1 METQQIQNIKQLVD
15 VAGRR
20 KAVIVSS
27 ILISIAIGLGAYL
40 IQPKVYMSTCLLS
53 YQQQDVNP
61 AKKSPE
67 INTKI
72 KDVVSTLTQI
82 ISSRTS
88 LEEIIKTEGLY
99 KKERENLPMEDVIE
113 TMRRNVNII
122 PSKEGDTF
130 SISFTGSDPN
140 KVVRVTNSLSSRFIE
155 ENMKYREERA
165 SETSAYTKD
174 ELSMVKEMLDSK
186 ETIMRDYKLKYYN
199 EMADQRTSNTERLIA
214 LQDQYQS
221 RQDSIQHLEQTRVLM
236 RDQITVKR
244 QELENRRYNSAQMI
258 LEGKPSQVGRGPETL
273 NQLQDELQTLQERYT
288 DEHPKIKSLKKKIS
302 SFDKTALNKPAS
314 EASPEKGKQSTSE
327 NFEIQNQMNEV
338 SLNIEKMNKEREEI
352 KVLIKQ
358 YEQWVAA
365 APVREAEWSSLTRE
379 YGELKRRYDFLVG
392 QNLQADSALNLER
405 KQKGSQFKIEDPARR
420 PEKPIKPDFLKIMG
434 IALLVGCGLGGVL
447 VFGLELLDTSFRDPA
462 KLEET
467 FNLEVICSIPHL
479 PLKREIARQRKW
491 TTLGTAFFLAGGSI
505 IIFAIIFFWKQGRIV
520 F

>member
-15 VAGRR
+15 IAGRR

-27 ILISIAIGLGAYL
+27 ILLSIAMGLGVYL

-53 YQQQDVNP
+53 YQQQNVNP
-61 AKKSPE
+61 AKMSPE

-88 LEEIIKTEGLY
+88 LEEIINSEGLY

-113 TMRRNVNII
+113 TMRRNINII
-122 PSKEGDTF
+122 PSKDGDTF
-130 SISFTGSDPN
+130 SISFTGSNPS

-186 ETIMRDYKLKYYN
+186 EAVMRDYKLKYYN

-214 LQDQYQS
+214 LQTQYQS

-236 RDQITVKR
+236 RDQLAMKR
-244 QELENRRYNSAQMI
+244 EELENRRYNSAQMI
-258 LEGKPSQVGRGPETL
+258 SAGKPSQVKSAETL
-273 NQLQDELQTLQERYT
+273 DQLQDELKALQERYT
-288 DEHPKIKSLKKKIS
+288 DQHPRVKILKKRIANFTPS
-302 SFDKTALNKPAS
+302 VPNKTAGETS
-314 EASPEKGKQSTSE
+314 TEKGKQGTSE
-327 NFEIQNQMNEV
+327 NFEIKNQMNEI
-338 SLNIEKMNKEREEI
+338 SLNIEKLNKEREEI
-352 KVLIKQ
+352 KALIKQ

-365 APVREAEWSSLTRE
+365 APVREAEWSALTRE
-379 YGELKRRYDFLVG
+379 YGELKHRYDFLVG

-405 KQKGSQFKIEDPARR
+405 KQKGSQFKIEDSARM
-420 PEKPIKPDFLKIMG
+420 PEKPVKPVFKKIMG

-447 VFGLELLDTSFRDPA
+447 VFGLELLDTSFRDPD

-467 FNLEVICSIPHL
+467 LKLEVICSVPHL
-479 PLKREIARQRKW
+479 PLKREIASQRKW
-491 TTLGTAFFLAGGSI
+491 TILGTVFFLAWGA
-505 IIFAIIFFWKQGRIV
+505 AIVLAIVFFWKQGRIV

>member
-15 VAGRR
+15 IAGRR
-20 KAVIVSS
+20 KAVIVSC
-27 ILISIAIGLGAYL
+27 ILLSIAMGLGVYL

-53 YQQQDVNP
+53 YQQQSVNP
-61 AKKSPE
+61 AKMSPE

-88 LEEIIKTEGLY
+88 LEEIINSEGLY

-113 TMRRNVNII
+113 TMRRNINII
-122 PSKEGDTF
+122 PSKDGDTF
-130 SISFTGSDPN
+130 SISFTGSNPN

-186 ETIMRDYKLKYYN
+186 EAVMRDYKLKYYN

-214 LQDQYQS
+214 LQTQYQS

-236 RDQITVKR
+236 RDQLAVKKE
-244 QELENRRYNSAQMI
+244 ELENRRYNSAQMI
-258 LEGKPSQVGRGPETL
+258 LSGPSQVRRGAETL
-273 NQLQDELQTLQERYT
+273 DQLQAELKTLQERYT
-288 DEHPKIKSLKKKIS
+288 DQHPRVKSLKKKIAN
-302 SFDKTALNKPAS
+302 FNQTGLNKTAS
-314 EASPEKGKQSTSE
+314 EASAEKGKQSTSE
-327 NFEIQNQMNEV
+327 NFEIQNQMHEI
-338 SLNIEKMNKEREEI
+338 SLNIEKLNKEREEI

-365 APVREAEWSSLTRE
+365 APVREAEWSALTRE
-379 YGELKRRYDFLVG
+379 YGELKHRYDFLVG

-405 KQKGSQFKIEDPARR
+405 KQKGSQFKIEDSARM
-420 PEKPIKPDFLKIMG
+420 PEKPVKPVFLKIMG

-447 VFGLELLDTSFRDPA
+447 VFGLELLDTSFRDPD

-467 FNLEVICSIPHL
+467 LKLEVICSVPHL
-479 PLKREIARQRKW
+479 PLKREIASQRKW
-491 TTLGTAFFLAGGSI
+491 TIVGTVFFLAWGATI
-505 IIFAIIFFWKQGRIV
+505 VLAIVFFWKQGRIV

>member
-1 METQQIQNIKQLVD
+1 
-15 VAGRR
+15 
-20 KAVIVSS
+20 
-27 ILISIAIGLGAYL
+27 
-40 IQPKVYMSTCLLS
+40 
-53 YQQQDVNP
+53 
-61 AKKSPE
+61 
-67 INTKI
+67 
-72 KDVVSTLTQI
+72 
-82 ISSRTS
+82 
-88 LEEIIKTEGLY
+88 
-99 KKERENLPMEDVIE
+99 
-113 TMRRNVNII
+113 
-122 PSKEGDTF
+122 
-130 SISFTGSDPN
+130 
-140 KVVRVTNSLSSRFIE
+140 
-155 ENMKYREERA
+155 
-165 SETSAYTKD
+165 
-174 ELSMVKEMLDSK
+174 
-186 ETIMRDYKLKYYN
+186 
-199 EMADQRTSNTERLIA
+199 
-214 LQDQYQS
+214 
-221 RQDSIQHLEQTRVLM
+221 
-236 RDQITVKR
+236 
-244 QELENRRYNSAQMI
+244 MI

-302 SFDKTALNKPAS
+302 SFDKTALNKTAS
-314 EASPEKGKQSTSE
+314 EASTEKGKQSTSE

-434 IALLVGCGLGGVL
+434 MALLVGCGLGGVL

>member
-15 VAGRR
+15 IAGRR
-20 KAVIVSS
+20 KAVIVSC
-27 ILISIAIGLGAYL
+27 ILLSIAMGLGVYL
-40 IQPKVYMSTCLLS
+40 KQPKVYMSTCLLS
-53 YQQQDVNP
+53 YQQQSVNP
-61 AKKSPE
+61 AKMSPE

-88 LEEIIKTEGLY
+88 LEEIINSEGLY

-113 TMRRNVNII
+113 TMRRNINIL
-122 PSKEGDTF
+122 PSTEGDTF
-130 SISFTGSDPN
+130 SISFTGSNPN

-174 ELSMVKEMLDSK
+174 ELSMVKEMLDGK
-186 ETIMRDYKLKYYN
+186 EAVMRDYKLKYYN

-214 LQDQYQS
+214 LQTQYQS

-236 RDQITVKR
+236 RDQIAAKR
-244 QELENRRYNSAQMI
+244 EELENRRYNSAQMI
-258 LEGKPSQVGRGPETL
+258 SAGKTSQTGRGPETL
-273 NQLQDELQTLQERYT
+273 DQLQAELKTLQERYT
-288 DEHPKIKSLKKKIS
+288 DQHPRVKSLKKKIAN
-302 SFDKTALNKPAS
+302 FNQTGLNQTANELS
-314 EASPEKGKQSTSE
+314 TEKGKQGASE
-327 NFEIQNQMNEV
+327 SFEIKNQMNEI
-338 SLNIEKMNKEREEI
+338 SLNIEKLNKEREEI
-352 KVLIKQ
+352 KALIKQ

-365 APVREAEWSSLTRE
+365 APVREAEWSALTRE
-379 YGELKRRYDFLVG
+379 YGELKNRYDFLVG

-405 KQKGSQFKIEDPARR
+405 KQKGSQFKIEDSARM
-420 PEKPIKPDFLKIMG
+420 PEKPVKPVFMKIMG

-447 VFGLELLDTSFRDPA
+447 VFGLELLDTSFRDPD

-467 FNLEVICSIPHL
+467 LKLEVICSVPHF

-491 TTLGTAFFLAGGSI
+491 TILGTVFFLAWGA
-505 IIFAIIFFWKQGRIV
+505 AIVLAIVFFWKQGRIV

>member
-1 METQQIQNIKQLVD
+1 METQQIQTIKQLVD

-20 KAVIVSS
+20 KAVIISCL
-27 ILISIAIGLGAYL
+27 LISIVIGLGTYL
-40 IQPKVYMSTCLLS
+40 LQPKVYMSTCLLS
-53 YQQQDVNP
+53 YQQQSVNP
-61 AKKSPE
+61 AKMSPE

-72 KDVVSTLTQI
+72 KEMVSTLTQI

-88 LEEIIKTEGLY
+88 LEEIINTEGLY
-99 KKERENLPMEDVIE
+99 KKERENLPMEDVVE
-113 TMRRNVNII
+113 AMRRNIDII

-174 ELSMVKEMLDSK
+174 ELSMVKEMLDKK
-186 ETIMRDYKLKYYN
+186 EAIMRDYKLKYYN

-214 LQDQYQS
+214 LQTQYQS
-221 RQDSIQHLEQTRVLM
+221 RQDSIQNLEQTRAIL
-236 RDQITVKR
+236 RDQITSKR
-244 QELENRRYNSAQMI
+244 QELENRNNSAQTI
-258 LEGKPSQVGRGPETL
+258 RGPETL
-273 NQLQDELQTLQERYT
+273 DQLQAELKMLQGRYT
-288 DEHPKIKSLKKKIS
+288 NQHPRIKSLKKKIS
-302 SFDKTALNKPAS
+302 NFDQAVLNKAES
-314 EASPEKGKQSTSE
+314 EASTGKGEQSTGA

-338 SLNIEKMNKEREEI
+338 SLNIEKMKKEREEI
-352 KVLIKQ
+352 KALIKQ

-365 APVREAEWSSLTRE
+365 APVREAEWSALTRE
-379 YGELKRRYDFLVG
+379 YGELKNRYDFLVG

-420 PEKPIKPDFLKIMG
+420 PEKPVKPDFLKIMG
-434 IALLVGCGLGGVL
+434 IALLVGCGLGAGL
-447 VFGLELLDTSFRDPA
+447 VFGLELLDTSFRDPT

-467 FNLEVICSIPHL
+467 FKLEVICSVPHL
-479 PLKREIARQRKW
+479 PLQREIARQHKW
-491 TTLGTAFFLAGGSI
+491 TILGTVFFLACGAAI
-505 IIFAIIFFWKQGRIV
+505 ALAIIFFWKQGRIV